1 MSQLKA
7 QVNKLLSNVSNMLT
21 FEDYVCEKVLPSK
34 DSLQSTG
41 ILGAYGKGHL
51 RIVNS
56 LIGGRGEAREAKP
69 IVRDVSNTYL
79 IQSHGLIGYVTEDDY
94 RNVEEPFDAE
104 KDETMGVTTML
115 MNEKEKALADTLT
128 DSAIVTQTVTLSGTA
143 QWSDYNNSNPI
154 NNFKTAHLAVKA
166 GCGRFPNAAIVPAAV
181 ARNLMWSPQIL
192 ENLGY
197 KQNRA
202 GTLSFDEIAK
212 AMGVTKLLV
221 PDCMYN
227 SAVEGQTDVL
237 ADIWGKHVVFYYAPE
252 TAGKYQISLGY
263 YMKHPGMSKLV
274 KKFSPEKSIGSTGI
288 IVQDSYSFEIVDANC
303 AYLLKSVIA

>member
-7 QVNKLLSNVSNMLT
+7 QVNKLLSGVSNMLT
-21 FEDYVCEKVLPSK
+21 FEDYVCENVLPQKESV
-34 DSLQSTG
+34 QNTG

-56 LIGGRGEAREAKP
+56 LIAGRGEAREARP

-79 IQSHGLIGYVTEDDY
+79 IQDHALIGYVTPDDY
-94 RNVEEPFDAE
+94 NNVEEPFEAE
-104 KDETMGVTTML
+104 KDETMGLTTML

-128 DSAIVTQTVTLSGTA
+128 DSAIVTQTVTLSGTS

-154 NNFKTAHLAVKA
+154 SSFKAAHLAVKA

-181 ARNLMWSPQIL
+181 ARTLMWHPQIL

-212 AMGVTKLLV
+212 AMGVAKLLV

-227 SAVEGQTDVL
+227 SAVEGQTDSL
-237 ADIWGKHVVFYYAPE
+237 ADIWGKHVVFYYAPAA
-252 TAGKYQISLGY
+252 AGKYQISLGY
-263 YMKHPGMSKLV
+263 YMKHPGQSKLV
-274 KKFSPEKSIGSTGI
+274 KKFSPEKSIGHTGI
-288 IVQDSYSFEIVDANC
+288 IVQDGYSFEIVDANC
-303 AYLLKSVIA
+303 AYLAKSVIA

>member
-7 QVNKLLSNVSNMLT
+7 QVNKLLTNVSNMLT
-21 FEDYVCEKVLPSK
+21 FEDYVCEQVMPLKESV
-34 DSLQSTG
+34 QSSG

-69 IVRDVSNTYL
+69 IERVITNTYL
-79 IQSHGLIGYVTEDDY
+79 IQSHGLIGYVTPDDY
-94 RNVEEPFDAE
+94 RNVEQPFDAE
-104 KDETMGVTTML
+104 KDETMGLTTMI
-115 MNEKEKALADTLT
+115 MSEKEKALADVLT
-128 DSAIVTQTVTLSGTA
+128 DSAIVTQTVTLSGTS

-154 NNFKTAHLAVKA
+154 ANTKVAHLAVKA

-181 ARNLMWSPQIL
+181 ARTLMWHPQVL

-212 AMGVTKLLV
+212 ALGVAKLLV

-227 SAVEGQTDVL
+227 SAADGQTDVL
-237 ADIWGKHVVFYYAPE
+237 ADIWGKHIVFYYAPPV
-252 TAGKYQISLGY
+252 AGKYQVSLGY

-274 KKFSPEKSIGSTGI
+274 KKFEPEKSIGSTGI